1 MESENNLDK
10 VEGQL
15 EGLNF
20 ATEILKQLKETI
32 KRQWIIIV
40 ILIVV
45 LFASNMA
52 WLYVYQLY
60 DYSSSYEYSAT
71 GVNAIIDNSG
81 NVVAQDIP
89 DNQLQQILEILN
101 DGESESENNQN

>member
-32 KRQWIIIV
+32 KKQWIIIV
-40 ILIVV
+40 ILIAV

-60 DYSSSYEYSAT
+60 DYTSYEYTQDGT
-71 GVNAIIDNSG
+71 GLNNLNNGEQGAVNFGSETKD
-81 NVVAQDIP
+81 QDT
-89 DNQLQQILEILN
+89 QQEI
-101 DGESESENNQN
+101 GE

>member
-32 KRQWIIIV
+32 KRQWIIIIV
-40 ILIVV
+40 LIAV

-52 WLYVYQLY
+52 WLWVFQSY
-60 DYSSSYEYSAT
+60 DYTSYEQTTDSGGINNYI
-71 GVNAIIDNSG
+71 GGDGDVNNG
-81 NVVAQDIP
+81 NAEDQ
-89 DNQLQQILEILN
+89 
-101 DGESESENNQN
+101 NQN